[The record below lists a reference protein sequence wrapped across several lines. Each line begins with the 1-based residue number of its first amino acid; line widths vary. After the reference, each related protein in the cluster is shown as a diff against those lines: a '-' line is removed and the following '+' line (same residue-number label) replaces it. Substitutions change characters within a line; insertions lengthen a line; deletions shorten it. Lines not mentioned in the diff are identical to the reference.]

1 MVESPNSRGKS
12 FYVSPRRT
20 EEGEGANIKRAL
32 SLPKIQLNIKR
43 VLRLFSTRSRTC
55 VAFKGRISRYLR

>member
-1 MVESPNSRGKS
+1 M
-12 FYVSPRRT
+12 
-20 EEGEGANIKRAL
+20 GANIKRAL